1 MTKILAID
9 DDRTVL
15 HLIQRWFSEA
25 NIEVVTAGTAAEGL
39 QLVRDERPDVLL
51 LDIMLPQ
58 LSGLEACKTVREL
71 DAKLPVI
78 FITGHGSSEMA
89 IESMKLGAYDYLLK
103 PLEKAEVLDLVTRA
117 AEMRRL
123 MSIPVAVTPE
133 PSPADPGDMMLG
145 QSAAMQRVFK
155 AIGRVAPQDVTVLI
169 QGDSGTGK
177 ELVARAIYQ
186 HSSRAEG
193 PFLAVNCAAIPEQL
207 LESEFFGHEK
217 GAFTGAD
224 SRRIGKFEQCSGG
237 TIFLDEIGDMPPL
250 LQSKILRL
258 LQEQKFERVGGN
270 QTIHTDV
277 RIIAATNRDLD
288 ELVRE
293 QKFREDLLY
302 RLKGFL
308 IFLPPL
314 REREGDL
321 RLLID
326 HFLARDSR
334 RMGKKVMRIDS
345 AAMQTLEQ
353 YDWPGNVRE
362 LESILKQA
370 LINSTG
376 TVITSDCL
384 PEMRCFH
391 SLSNGNGNARHEL
404 FTHRG
409 ETSDTSNTATEGLE
423 HRLPRH
429 DLASFVQQR
438 LHAGSESLHA
448 ETLEMM
454 ERFLLTSVLR
464 ETGGNQSLAAKILG
478 ITRGSLRNKIR
489 ALNLSIDQV
498 VTVGD
503 FANGDERHARQT

>member
-1 MTKILAID
+1 MTKVLAID

-15 HLIQRWFSEA
+15 HLVQRWFAEA
-25 NIEVVTAGTAAEGL
+25 NVEVITAGTAAEGM
-39 QLVRDERPDVLL
+39 QLVRDEHPDVLL

-58 LSGLEACKTVREL
+58 LSGLEACKMVREI

-103 PLEKAEVLDLVTRA
+103 PLEKARVLDLVTRA

-123 MSIPVAVTPE
+123 MNIPVAVTPE
-133 PSPADPGDMMLG
+133 VSTDNSDMMLG
-145 QSAAMQRVFK
+145 QSEPMQRVFK

-186 HSSRAEG
+186 HSKRGSG
-193 PFLAVNCAAIPEQL
+193 PFLAVNCAAIPETL

-237 TIFLDEIGDMPPL
+237 TIFLDEIGDMPAL

-270 QTIHTDV
+270 QTITTDV

-308 IFLPPL
+308 ICLPPL

-321 RLLID
+321 RLLVE
-326 HFLARDSR
+326 HFLARYSR
-334 RMGKKVMRIDS
+334 KMGKKVMRIEP
-345 AAMQTLEQ
+345 AAMRALEN

-370 LINSTG
+370 LINATG
-376 TVITSDCL
+376 TVITTDCL
-384 PEMRCFH
+384 PDVRCFQ
-391 SLSNGNGNARHEL
+391 SGPNGGCGDQEFGEQPAVVGELS
-404 FTHRG
+404 
-409 ETSDTSNTATEGLE
+409 SDQ
-423 HRLPRH
+423 LPRH
-429 DLASFVQQR
+429 DLAAFVEHR
-438 LHAGSESLHA
+438 LKEGSEDLHA

-454 ERFLLTSVLR
+454 ERYLLTRVLR

-489 ALNLSIDQV
+489 SLRLSIDHV
-498 VTVGD
+498 VTVGGVG
-503 FANGDERHARQT
+503 AAGD